1 MPRAKTLRNSL
12 LVFAVRFFYMLA
24 TLLPRTLG
32 LWLFSAA
39 GRGAFVF
46 PNREKTRTIEH
57 LRLIFGETWSEN
69 KIQMTARNVYRE
81 LGKNMFDAIYL
92 SRASLTRF
100 EALVRHDDFTE
111 FKKAYDCG
119 RGVVA
124 ITAHIG
130 CFEMLLHFFARYGL
144 KSFAIGRRMFDPR
157 LEGIVRSIRSGE
169 DIDYMGRD
177 EGALK
182 VVRQLKEG
190 KIFGVLIDQDV
201 RVEAVFADFLG
212 RPANTP
218 SGPMKIA
225 MKFNIPVVVVT
236 TARQLDNTH
245 YVFIGKPIDLVNTG
259 DFESDL
265 VKNVQ
270 IANDMICTT
279 IMRFPEQWVWMHR
292 RWKRKP
298 PSPAKPEKS
307 Y

>member
-1 MPRAKTLRNSL
+1 MPLVKTLRNSL
-12 LVFAVRFFYMLA
+12 LASAAQVFYTLA
-24 TLLPRTLG
+24 TLLPRSFG
-32 LWLFSAA
+32 LWLFGAA
-39 GRGAFVF
+39 GRAAFLF
-46 PNREKTRTIEH
+46 PNREKTRTLEH
-57 LRLIFGETWSEN
+57 LRLIYGAAWSEE
-69 KIQMTARNVYRE
+69 KIRTTARNVYRE

-92 SRASLTRF
+92 SRTSPARF
-100 EALVRHDDFTE
+100 EALVRHDDLAD

-119 RGVVA
+119 RGVVV
-124 ITAHIG
+124 ITAHTG
-130 CFEMLLHFFARYGL
+130 CFEMLLHSFARYGFR
-144 KSFAIGRRMFDPR
+144 SFAIGRRMFHPR
-157 LEGIVRSIRSGE
+157 LEGIVRTIRSGE

-225 MKFNIPVVVVT
+225 MKFKIPVVVVT
-236 TARQLDNTH
+236 TARQPDNTH
-245 YVFIGKPIDLVNTG
+245 YIFVSKPLDLACTG
-259 DFESDL
+259 DFENDL

-270 IANDMICTT
+270 IANDIICNT
-279 IMRFPEQWVWMHR
+279 IRRFPEQWVWMHR

-298 PSPAKPEKS
+298 KQ
-307 Y
+307 